1 MERMDMTTEFFVT
14 IIKTYEREDLIS
26 LKIDKKQVVEQ
37 LFLEGEDKRMW
48 KSFVSEYLEEVPE
61 LLDKG
66 EMIERGTLMSRDDV
80 GPEVSDVDW
89 V

>member
-48 KSFVSEYLEEVPE
+48 KSFVSEYLE
-61 LLDKG
+61 
-66 EMIERGTLMSRDDV
+66 GTLMSRNDL
-80 GPEVSDVDW
+80 GPEVGDVDW